1 MDNQS
6 IWSKVLEKLNSELD
20 SLAYQTW
27 FMDTTLYK
35 IEDGI
40 FIITVPYEIHKKN
53 IINNYKDLLDNTI
66 KEVTGNNYN
75 IELVLQD
82 EIEEEKESIVD
93 VNENNGNTEETV
105 NYKIDSNLIKK
116 YTFENFVV
124 GNSNRFAQA
133 ASLAVAESPGKIYNP
148 LFIYGNSGLGKTHL
162 MHAIGNY
169 IVEHSNK
176 RVLYI
181 SSEQFINDFVAMNR
195 RDDDGSNFDYVG
207 FFKKKYRDIDVLI
220 IDDIQFLSGA
230 KESQKEFFHTFNT
243 LYEGNKQIIISSDS
257 SPNDLHKLEDRL
269 KTRFGWGLAVDI
281 FPPELELRK
290 AIILKKID
298 VEKLTKPIPEEVVEF
313 MAATISGSV
322 RNLEGALTRLMA
334 YSLTWGKDI
343 DIDLAKD
350 ALNGFTN
357 KDIISEKN
365 DVAKIQ
371 KAVANYFQI
380 TVDDLRSKKRSAN
393 IAFPRQIAMYLCR
406 QLTDES
412 FPKIGTEFGG
422 KDHSTVIHSCDKV
435 EKEMKKN
442 KEVEKAIENL
452 TKQIKNV

>member
-148 LFIYGNSGLGKTHL
+148 LFI
-162 MHAIGNY
+162 
-169 IVEHSNK
+169 
-176 RVLYI
+176 
-181 SSEQFINDFVAMNR
+181 
-195 RDDDGSNFDYVG
+195 
-207 FFKKKYRDIDVLI
+207 
-220 IDDIQFLSGA
+220 
-230 KESQKEFFHTFNT
+230 
-243 LYEGNKQIIISSDS
+243 
-257 SPNDLHKLEDRL
+257 
-269 KTRFGWGLAVDI
+269 
-281 FPPELELRK
+281 
-290 AIILKKID
+290 
-298 VEKLTKPIPEEVVEF
+298 
-313 MAATISGSV
+313 
-322 RNLEGALTRLMA
+322 
-334 YSLTWGKDI
+334 
-343 DIDLAKD
+343 
-350 ALNGFTN
+350 
-357 KDIISEKN
+357 
-365 DVAKIQ
+365 
-371 KAVANYFQI
+371 
-380 TVDDLRSKKRSAN
+380 
-393 IAFPRQIAMYLCR
+393 
-406 QLTDES
+406 
-412 FPKIGTEFGG
+412 
-422 KDHSTVIHSCDKV
+422 
-435 EKEMKKN
+435 
-442 KEVEKAIENL
+442 
-452 TKQIKNV
+452 